1 MTALMLVF
9 FFVLVLLVGMEIG
22 WLVFELV
29 HHSIAGAQHLP
40 APAPAVAPVGIGG
53 YQVQGFV
60 TPKPAPLEFAPDAS
74 AALGPLEFGG
84 AVIHRSVTASPY
96 GGALGPGDTQF
107 KPGTDCEILL
117 EGGVDG
123 VWALA
128 TVKDIW
134 TQAVDGRPRYI
145 CELWHEHMDGELAPA
160 GRWKLQLVDEERI
173 RPMGG
178 PSVTI

>member
-9 FFVLVLLVGMEIG
+9 LFVLVLLVGMVIG
-22 WLVFELV
+22 WLVCELV
-29 HHSIAGAQHLP
+29 HHLIVGAQHLP
-40 APAPAVAPVGIGG
+40 EAAPAPAGMGG

-60 TPKPAPLEFAPDAS
+60 TPGKVDTPAPLEFSSDPS
-74 AALGPLEFGG
+74 AALGPIELGG
-84 AVIHRSVTASPY
+84 GVIHRPVPAVPY
-96 GGALGPGDTQF
+96 GWPLLDMRF